1 MTLSGSRTVSSA
13 TWFLVTV
20 VLAAICLAI
29 ANFGIVVTH
38 TGNGGTVPYIVT
50 LAVTAV
56 ISAIL
61 LFWAL
66 PRPGADRP
74 RWALVLGILA
84 IVTLVVYWSGLP
96 FAFGIAAVAFGAQ
109 RFETAARWGMY
120 LGAAAAVLAAVGS
133 VVLA

>member
-1 MTLSGSRTVSSA
+1 MTLSGSRMVSST

-38 TGNGGTVPYIVT
+38 TGNGGTAPYIVT
-50 LAVTAV
+50 LAVTVA

-66 PRPGADRP
+66 PRSGMNRP
-74 RWALVLGILA
+74 RWALALGILA

-120 LGAAAAVLAAVGS
+120 LGAAATVLAAVGS

>member
-1 MTLSGSRTVSSA
+1 MTLSGSRTVSPT

-20 VLAAICLAI
+20 ALAAICLAI
-29 ANFGIVVTH
+29 ANFGIVVTR
-38 TGNGGTVPYIVT
+38 TGNGGTGAYLVT
-50 LAVTAV
+50 LAVTIV
-56 ISAIL
+56 ISAVL

-66 PRPGADRP
+66 PRQGVNQA
-74 RWALVLGILA
+74 RWALVLGVLA
-84 IVTLVVYWSGLP
+84 IVTLVVFWSGLP
-96 FAFGIAAVAFGAQ
+96 FAFGIAAVAFGTQ